1 MFSNYFKLNLS
12 MKKVLFLIL
21 FSAAFTLKA
30 QTIPSVLDSIPN
42 PSGSYLDTA
51 YYHVLFAVPNQIAKV
66 QPARVIIRY
75 ITYENVPAPK
85 PIEQWW
91 EVVAKGNFQNP
102 SSKVVW
108 AKVPYNISNVVW
120 VERIKTVN

>member
-42 PSGSYLDTA
+42 LSGSYLDTA

-66 QPARVIIRY
+66 QPARVIVRY

-108 AKVPYNISNVVW
+108 AKVPYNLSNVVW